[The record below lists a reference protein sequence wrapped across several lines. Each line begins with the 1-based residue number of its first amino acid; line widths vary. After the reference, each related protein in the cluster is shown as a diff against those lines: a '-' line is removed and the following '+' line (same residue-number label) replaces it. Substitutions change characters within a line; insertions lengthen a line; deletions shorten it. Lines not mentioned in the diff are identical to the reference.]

1 MFKALGTVSID
12 VHVYN
17 GINEVKRIYP
27 TLAKGSDVH
36 IKQLQTHKIMQVN
49 KQKPCNDHK

>member
-1 MFKALGTVSID
+1 MFKASID
-12 VHVYN
+12 VHVYD

-27 TLAKGSDVH
+27 ALAKGSDVH

-49 KQKPCNDHK
+49 KQKPCNDYK

>member
-12 VHVYN
+12 VHVYD

-27 TLAKGSDVH
+27 ALAKGSDVH
-36 IKQLQTHKIMQVN
+36 IKQIIT
-49 KQKPCNDHK
+49 DS